1 MKKQFQ
7 ILSTAITILLFS
19 CGKHNAEIPATI
31 TKRLNELSTN
41 SSSAHNDPDLLLID
55 SDGQIRFN
63 AELEDRPKKLQDK
76 PSGQTGAFY
85 TIDRSGL
92 TENSIKINLRYI
104 VN

>member
-1 MKKQFQ
+1 MKKHFQ
-7 ILSTAITILLFS
+7 ILSIAFTILLFS

-55 SDGQIRFN
+55 SDGQIRFS
-63 AELEDRPKKLQDK
+63 AELEARPKKLQDK
-76 PSGQTGAFY
+76 PSVQSGASY

-92 TENSIKINLRYI
+92 TENSIRLKLHYI